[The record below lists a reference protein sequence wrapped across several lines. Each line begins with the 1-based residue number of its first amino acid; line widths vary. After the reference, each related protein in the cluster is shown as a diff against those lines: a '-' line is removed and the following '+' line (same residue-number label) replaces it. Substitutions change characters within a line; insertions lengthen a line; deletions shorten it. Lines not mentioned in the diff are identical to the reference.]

1 MSTQVTSNQI
11 QFAYLPLSGPN
22 QINHFAIGHSVTTSH
37 LIHYKCIA
45 MPLVLYTKYAMYSNI
60 VGLLF
65 LQRSIAPD

>member
-1 MSTQVTSNQI
+1 MYPKVATR
-11 QFAYLPLSGPN
+11 P
-22 QINHFAIGHSVTTSH
+22 

-45 MPLVLYTKYAMYSNI
+45 MPVVLYTKYAMYSNI